1 MTANPAKP
9 SRKQASG
16 LNFVDCADTDN
27 TNKAKKTG
35 EAAGNEEPVAKA
47 PHDKPPIR
55 LTETGQLLA
64 KELGVEHPDLLI
76 GLLGQFNLAS
86 QRGTEIDKFNADFTQ
101 AFVKGSK
108 PRDPIES
115 ALETQ
120 MAVTHQQFMRFT
132 NRLNNAES
140 ELELRLYEPIFTRLA
155 RTYVAQVDAV
165 KRYRSTH
172 EPGLMVQTV
181 SVQDGGQAIVSQH
194 AGDSGPNKVAAAP
207 LAITD
212 AKLAPMPPVGEQ
224 GAEPV
229 GVPRVRRVRLDRD

>member
-1 MTANPAKP
+1 
-9 SRKQASG
+9 
-16 LNFVDCADTDN
+16 
-27 TNKAKKTG
+27 
-35 EAAGNEEPVAKA
+35 
-47 PHDKPPIR
+47 
-55 LTETGQLLA
+55 
-64 KELGVEHPDLLI
+64 
-76 GLLGQFNLAS
+76 
-86 QRGTEIDKFNADFTQ
+86 
-101 AFVKGSK
+101 
-108 PRDPIES
+108 
-115 ALETQ
+115 